1 MTDRHRDNRAGGDSD
16 DEPKGD
22 LRHRAKRA
30 GAALLHYT
38 VTGVL
43 LAATLAVGV
52 WGLLAP
58 PDPDPEATTTDS
70 PTAIQRAQAASTRT
84 RIEGALEVHRIE
96 SKRFSGSLGALV
108 DRGLLRSDDLSYP
121 RGGRH
126 WTYATT
132 DGGFRLTVEDAPR
145 E

>member
-1 MTDRHRDNRAGGDSD
+1 MTDRRGDNRAGSSSD
-16 DEPKGD
+16 DEPPGN
-22 LRHRAKRA
+22 LRHQAKRA

-38 VTGVL
+38 VTGL
-43 LAATLAVGV
+43 LVAAALAVGV
-52 WGLLAP
+52 WGFLAP
-58 PDPDPEATTTDS
+58 PEPNRVTTTADS
-70 PTAIQRAQAASTRT
+70 PTAIERARVASTRT
-84 RIEGALEVHRIE
+84 RIAWALEVHRIE
-96 SKRFSGSLGALV
+96 FKRFPASLGALV

-132 DGGFRLTVEDAPR
+132 DGGFRLTVENTPA